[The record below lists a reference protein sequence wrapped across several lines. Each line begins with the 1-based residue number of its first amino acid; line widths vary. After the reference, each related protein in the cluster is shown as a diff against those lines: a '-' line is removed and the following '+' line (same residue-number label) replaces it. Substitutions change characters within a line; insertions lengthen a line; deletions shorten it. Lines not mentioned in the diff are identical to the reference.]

1 MPQQK
6 KFDVDEVLDRAM
18 DAFWE
23 NGYEAMSMT
32 PLLERMGIQKGS
44 FYATFNSKH
53 SVYLQAMRRYV
64 DQRFSAF
71 LRALEGLQSRAA
83 IARMFEIVE
92 GECAGKGRHKGCLI
106 VNASLEL
113 APHDEETGD
122 VVRNALKTHE
132 KILRGYVEEGQ
143 ASGEITDAIE
153 PKALAQTLLGLII
166 AMRVYARAG
175 LPKSALKALREQ
187 SENLMDFGIS
197 E

>member
-6 KFDVDEVLDRAM
+6 QFDVDEVLDRAM

-44 FYATFNSKH
+44 FYATFTSKH
-53 SVYLQAMRRYV
+53 AVYLAAMRRYV

-71 LRALEGLQSRAA
+71 LRAIDGLESRAA
-83 IARMFEIVE
+83 ITKMFEIVE
-92 GECAGKGRHKGCLI
+92 SECSGKGRDKGCLI

-113 APHDEETGD
+113 ATKDTEAGE
-122 VVRNALKTHE
+122 VVRSALRTHE
-132 KILRGYVEEGQ
+132 KMLRGYIEQGQ
-143 ASGEITDAIE
+143 STGEITDAIE
-153 PKALAQTLLGLII
+153 SKALAQTLLGLII

-187 SENLMDFGIS
+187 SENLMSFGTS
-197 E
+197 Q